1 MGCFPGDVGVGGG
14 RIEWLIEFYFLFFN
28 IFVSLTFLCLL
39 CLIVFVNCVAL
50 SQVDGIFPSVF
61 R

>member
-1 MGCFPGDVGVGGG
+1 MCVCGGG
-14 RIEWLIEFYFLFFN
+14 GGGGERIEWLIEFYFLFFN
-28 IFVSLTFLCLL
+28 IFVSFTFLCLL